1 MLRSIKNENDQ
12 KLFIDNDDDQATEI
26 NSNDSEKYSTKEN
39 ATTSEIKSESR
50 VLVLYTG
57 GTIGMIR
64 NESGVLVPK
73 ANSFVNN
80 LRQFSQMHDRDYAKQ
95 IYGKMADESPLIL
108 PVKTT
113 DNCRVIYEVLEYSPL
128 CDSSD
133 MTMDDWIL
141 IANDIKKYYNDFDGF
156 VILHGTD
163 TLSYTA
169 SALSFMLQDLD
180 KIVILTGSQVPI
192 FDTRNDG
199 VDNFL
204 TSLVIAA
211 NYNIPEVCVF
221 FGTNLMRGNRTSKVS
236 ATSFDAFHS
245 PNFPPLATVGI
256 NIEVDYRLTKYPQ
269 GPGNF
274 TVHLKLNR
282 NVGLLRLFPGIT
294 ADLVKAFLQSP
305 TEGVVL
311 QTYGS
316 GNIPSNREDIFV
328 EFREA
333 TRRGIIII
341 NITQCTTGRV
351 SGTYEAGKL
360 LEETGVISGY
370 DMTPEAALTKLAYVL
385 SNTDWNVKRKRRIM
399 QSNLRG
405 ELTSSQLPFMFESDL
420 VNAVARSLKLS
431 SRAEFQEL
439 TSILIPS
446 MLNAAVVKC
455 DIDKLKSL
463 KEYGAN
469 VSQTNVDGRTALH
482 IACCQGNLN
491 IVQELLKMGANVNK
505 KDRFQRTPLIEAIEN
520 DHCEII
526 NILLEHG
533 SKLDKDVIGN
543 KICDVVGSGNAKRLQ
558 SYLIADPDISERKD
572 TSGRTPLHLAAL
584 HNDITII
591 TLLLNHGA
599 NPKSIDMI
607 GHTPFDLAKLV
618 GAVDAMEC
626 LTINDDINE

>member
-26 NSNDSEKYSTKEN
+26 YSNDSEKYSTKEN

-80 LRQFSQMHDRDYAKQ
+80 LRQFSQMHDRDYAKR

-316 GNIPSNREDIFV
+316 GNIPSNREDILV

-360 LEETGVISGY
+360 LEEAGVISGY

-439 TSILIPS
+439 TSILFPS

-520 DHCEII
+520 DHREII

-533 SKLDKDVIGN
+533 SKLDKDIIGN

-558 SYLIADPDISERKD
+558 SFLIADPDISERKD

-584 HNDITII
+584 HNDVTII
-591 TLLLNHGA
+591 KLLLNHGA

-626 LTINDDINE
+626 LTLNDDVNE

>member
-26 NSNDSEKYSTKEN
+26 YSNDSEKYSTKEN

-80 LRQFSQMHDRDYAKQ
+80 LRQFSQMHDRDYAKR

-256 NIEVDYRLTKYPQ
+256 NIE
-269 GPGNF
+269 
-274 TVHLKLNR
+274 
-282 NVGLLRLFPGIT
+282 
-294 ADLVKAFLQSP
+294 
-305 TEGVVL
+305 
-311 QTYGS
+311 
-316 GNIPSNREDIFV
+316 
-328 EFREA
+328 
-333 TRRGIIII
+333 
-341 NITQCTTGRV
+341 
-351 SGTYEAGKL
+351 
-360 LEETGVISGY
+360 GVISGY

-439 TSILIPS
+439 TSILFPS

-520 DHCEII
+520 DHREII

-533 SKLDKDVIGN
+533 SKLDKDIIGN

-558 SYLIADPDISERKD
+558 SFLIADPDISERKD

-584 HNDITII
+584 HNDVTII
-591 TLLLNHGA
+591 KLLLNHGA

-626 LTINDDINE
+626 LTLNDDVNE